1 MVPRFYANTSLLVL
15 LLVGLTILFVFS
27 LMVVSF
33 GLSPA
38 CTPTPP
44 DPAVCG
50 QPGGGLQPN
59 YYVWWVF

>member
-1 MVPRFYANTSLLVL
+1 MLQELYTNTSLFAL
-15 LLVGLTILFVFS
+15 LLVGLIILFVS
-27 LMVVSF
+27 CLMAVSF
-33 GLSPA
+33 GLLPA